1 MQSTSELRA
10 GRDYKLIYGRMSE
23 DKKSA
28 VVKESMCSPIGSLAK
43 VSDLSLLRVMQTLCT
58 CVCGQGEMPRRGS
71 FGKFRPGTNGLDLH
85 R

>member
-28 VVKESMCSPIGSLAK
+28 VVKEKYVQPNRKPCQS
-43 VSDLSLLRVMQTLCT
+43 Q
-58 CVCGQGEMPRRGS
+58 
-71 FGKFRPGTNGLDLH
+71 
-85 R
+85 